1 MNHSASTSVMCGELR
16 KTMNVLENLKREITD
31 RNNIMRYEINR
42 LESSLSPLQRAKV
55 RSACP
60 NAQAYALLSVSYM

>member
-1 MNHSASTSVMCGELR
+1 
-16 KTMNVLENLKREITD
+16 MNVLENLKREITD

-60 NAQAYALLSVSYM
+60 NAQAYALLSVS